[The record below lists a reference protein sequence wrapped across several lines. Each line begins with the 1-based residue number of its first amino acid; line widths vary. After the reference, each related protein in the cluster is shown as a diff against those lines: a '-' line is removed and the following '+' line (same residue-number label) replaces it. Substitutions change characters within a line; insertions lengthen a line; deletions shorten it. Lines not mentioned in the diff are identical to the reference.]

1 MAEKAFLIIV
11 GGYLGHHFMKSFHNK
26 ILVVPLFNFLCF
38 ITFLFA
44 TGPSYRWST
53 MLVELSGLRQDLF
66 QSHLVVSDLHFWQ
79 ESCISQV
86 IVGKILIDNQ
96 VSLSGGGNY
105 ETGFTD
111 SILAW
116 NPEMEDWS
124 LVGNMLVARYDRPIY
139 LPTWYHRP
147 DKYVNFQRGFYCCF
161 SQLHPANPSLPGQVT
176 KAGFF

>member
-1 MAEKAFLIIV
+1 
-11 GGYLGHHFMKSFHNK
+11 
-26 ILVVPLFNFLCF
+26 
-38 ITFLFA
+38 
-44 TGPSYRWST
+44 

-86 IVGKILIDNQ
+86 IVGKLLIDNQ

-161 SQLHPANPSLPGQVT
+161 SQLNRPEIPLSLGR
-176 KAGFF
+176 

>member
-1 MAEKAFLIIV
+1 MIDYV
-11 GGYLGHHFMKSFHNK
+11 GGTQWIEARPLPIPLG
-26 ILVVPLFNFLCF
+26 
-38 ITFLFA
+38 
-44 TGPSYRWST
+44 
-53 MLVELSGLRQDLF
+53 GLRPALLAGVLHLTGDCWQTFDR
-66 QSHLVVSDLHFWQ
+66 QSS
-79 ESCISQV
+79 I
-86 IVGKILIDNQ
+86 
-96 VSLSGGGNY
+96 LSGGGNY

-161 SQLHPANPSLPGQVT
+161 SQLNRPEIPLSLGR
-176 KAGFF
+176 

>member
-11 GGYLGHHFMKSFHNK
+11 GGYLGHHSMKSFHNK

-38 ITFLFA
+38 IIFLFT
-44 TGPSYRWST
+44 TGLSYRWST

-86 IVGKILIDNQ
+86 IVGKLLIDNQ

-124 LVGNMLVARYDRPIY
+124 LVGNMLVARYVICQLGIID
-139 LPTWYHRP
+139 PTNMSTF
-147 DKYVNFQRGFYCCF
+147 KEVFILNSIVQK
-161 SQLHPANPSLPGQVT
+161 SLSPW
-176 KAGFF
+176 AGNQGRILLKISK